1 MAIKKK
7 IDNLTSNLFLTI
19 SRISIISSISNAL
32 SKVFQT
38 GAIKYAY
45 IGLFILFTTGIVNAL
60 VEGSSYATPGAPIV
74 PNFQG
79 QTLAESIILSAS
91 ILSGTVGFVFITR
104 ATKQVAKG
112 RTTAAFIISGLGLSF
127 IGLIIGF
134 FLVALKGG

>member
-7 IDNLTSNLFLTI
+7 IDNLTSNIFVRI
-19 SRISIISSISNAL
+19 SRISIVRTISNTL
-32 SKVFQT
+32 SSVFQIR
-38 GAIKYAY
+38 AIKYAY
-45 IGLFILFTTGIVNAL
+45 FAFFVLFTSGIVNAL
-60 VEGSSYATPGAPIV
+60 VEGGSYAQGTPII

-79 QTLAESIILSAS
+79 QTLAESVILSS
-91 ILSGTVGFVFITR
+91 SVLCGTVGFVFITR

-112 RTTAAFIISGLGLSF
+112 RTTAAFIISGLGLTF

>member
-7 IDNLTSNLFLTI
+7 IDNLTGKIFLSI
-19 SRISIISSISNAL
+19 SRISIVRTISNTF
-32 SKVFQT
+32 SSVFQT
-38 GAIKYAY
+38 RAIKYAY
-45 IGLFILFTTGIVNAL
+45 VAFFVLFTTGIVNAL
-60 VEGSSYATPGAPIV
+60 VEGGAYAQGQPII
-74 PNFQG
+74 PNWQG
-79 QTLAESIILSAS
+79 QTLAESVILSS
-91 ILSGTVGFVFITR
+91 SVLCGTVGFIFITR

>member
-7 IDNLTSNLFLTI
+7 IDNLTSNIFLTI
-19 SRISIISSISNAL
+19 SRISIVSTISNTL
-32 SKVFQT
+32 SSVFQIR
-38 GAIKYAY
+38 AIKYAY
-45 IGLFILFTTGIVNAL
+45 VAFFVLFTSGIVNAL
-60 VEGSSYATPGAPIV
+60 VEGSSYAQGTPII

-79 QTLAESIILSAS
+79 QTLAESVILSS
-91 ILSGTVGFVFITR
+91 SVLCGTVGFVFITR

-112 RTTAAFIISGLGLSF
+112 RTTAAFIISGLGLAF